1 LLSYEKEFLASE
13 RLRERRVEAEHE
25 RLAQRARQVRRA
37 STRGARATSDGPLR
51 VRVAIAF
58 VRRLARLAQAT

>member
-25 RLAQRARQVRRA
+25 RLAQLARRA
-37 STRGARATSDGPLR
+37 SERATGARPAR
-51 VRVAIAF
+51 VRVAIDF
-58 VRRLARLAQAT
+58 VRRLGRVAQAT